1 MAVWLLADAAWL
13 VDSTPVECT
22 RSCESARCSELAVR
36 RGPCRHLLARTGSRG
51 PV

>member
-22 RSCESARCSELAVR
+22 RSCESARRSELAVR
-36 RGPCRHLLARTGSRG
+36 RVHVVISWRGHVLA
-51 PV
+51 VL